1 MEKINLSTTKYESVL
16 FWATHNSIL
25 ATLCQF
31 YHKVEQLRKQIGTKL
46 VFFYE
51 HKKKAIWI
59 KDRKICF
66 AWGILHT
73 SQLKLNSMFHSAL
86 KGRLRKVEVCGSNI
100 TFKVCILSIGVFAV
114 RQSLWI
120 ERHLH
125 RILLTL

>member
-1 MEKINLSTTKYESVL
+1 MNT
-16 FWATHNSIL
+16 
-25 ATLCQF
+25 
-31 YHKVEQLRKQIGTKL
+31 
-46 VFFYE
+46 
-51 HKKKAIWI
+51 KKAIWI

-66 AWGILHT
+66 AWGILHA
-73 SQLKLNSMFHSAL
+73 SQLKLNSMLNLPFKAEW
-86 KGRLRKVEVCGSNI
+86 KKVEVCGSNI